1 MGSLSHILVSILVV
15 VLGLAIIA
23 RLWYRI
29 MECIDEVRRGS
40 WLTQILTGFGLW
52 GWLTKGSASFF
63 TSLLAKLGLGSMFAG
78 LGVVLAVPTLAGWLF
93 GRSGLTAGERFWV
106 FILGAFSLAFL
117 VGMIYCGY
125 GIITDFSALSAT
137 MWWWSLS
144 KITWFYIG
152 YAILCVLTLVM
163 GSATCYKIEDYS

>member
-15 VLGLAIIA
+15 VLGLAVITG
-23 RLWYRI
+23 LWYRI

-93 GRSGLTAGERFWV
+93 GRSGLTAGERFVV

-125 GIITDFSALSAT
+125 GIITDFSALSAA
-137 MWWWSLS
+137 MGWWSLS
-144 KITWFYIG
+144 KITWFCVGYIALWG
-152 YAILCVLTLVM
+152 LTLFM
-163 GSATCYKIEDYS
+163 GRLTCSVIEDYS

>member
-15 VLGLAIIA
+15 VLGLAVITG
-23 RLWYRI
+23 LWYRI
-29 MECIDEVRRGS
+29 MKCIDEVRRGS

-63 TSLLAKLGLGSMFAG
+63 TSLLAKIGLGSMFAG

-93 GRSGLTAGERFWV
+93 SHSGLTAGERFVV
-106 FILGAFSLAFL
+106 FVLGAFSLASL

-125 GIITDFSALSAT
+125 GIITDFSTLSAA

-144 KITWFYIG
+144 KITWFCMGYIALWG
-152 YAILCVLTLVM
+152 LALIMGFLTCSV
-163 GSATCYKIEDYS
+163 IEDYS

>member
-15 VLGLAIIA
+15 VLGLAVITG
-23 RLWYRI
+23 LWYRI
-29 MECIDEVRRGS
+29 MKCIDEVRRGS

-63 TSLLAKLGLGSMFAG
+63 TSLLAKIGLGSMFAG
-78 LGVVLAVPTLAGWLF
+78 LGVVLAVPTLVGWLF
-93 GRSGLTAGERFWV
+93 SRSTLTAGERFVV
-106 FILGAFSLAFL
+106 FVLGAFSLAFL
-117 VGMIYCGY
+117 VGIIYFGY

-152 YAILCVLTLVM
+152 YAILCVLTLVF
-163 GSATCYKIEDYS
+163 GSVTCSVIEDYS